1 MKIFKTSEYNID
13 SSGTVDVTK
22 ELQRLINLVS
32 EEKGM
37 LVLEKGTY
45 LTSSLFLKSN
55 MELHFEDAAKLRAS
69 ICDEDYAMIDTRV
82 AGIEMKW
89 YPGLVNIR
97 GEKNVTIS
105 GNGIIDGQ
113 GEHWWA
119 KYWGDDRKSGLRGI
133 YESYGL
139 RWASDYDAVRLRNIV
154 ISDSENVTLKDIT
167 SYKSGF
173 WNIHLYYS
181 SNVHIDHVQVVCGSI
196 NGPSTDGI
204 DIDSCHDVL
213 VENCETH
220 THDDSICIKSGR
232 DSDGLRVNIPCER
245 ITIRN
250 CKIYEGYGVTL
261 GSEVSGGISD
271 VIIENI
277 RFYGTDCG
285 FRIKSAYPRKGYIQ
299 NITVQNLQMQD
310 VRFPIHIQ
318 LNWNTNY
325 NVCTIGDNYHGEIPK
340 HWKTLMAPVSDAI
353 PPTVLKN
360 LCIQNISA
368 ELKDGYEKG
377 SQAFV
382 IDGYA
387 EKPIKNI
394 EMKNLNIICNEYG
407 VIRNIEKLS
416 MNDVNIKVTGGSQE
430 ERDTYDNT

>member
-133 YESYGL
+133 M
-139 RWASDYDAVRLRNIV
+139 N
-154 ISDSENVTLKDIT
+154 
-167 SYKSGF
+167 
-173 WNIHLYYS
+173 HM
-181 SNVHIDHVQVVCGSI
+181 VC
-196 NGPSTDGI
+196 DG
-204 DIDSCHDVL
+204 
-213 VENCETH
+213 
-220 THDDSICIKSGR
+220 
-232 DSDGLRVNIPCER
+232 
-245 ITIRN
+245 
-250 CKIYEGYGVTL
+250 
-261 GSEVSGGISD
+261 
-271 VIIENI
+271 
-277 RFYGTDCG
+277 
-285 FRIKSAYPRKGYIQ
+285 Q
-299 NITVQNLQMQD
+299 
-310 VRFPIHIQ
+310 
-318 LNWNTNY
+318 
-325 NVCTIGDNYHGEIPK
+325 
-340 HWKTLMAPVSDAI
+340 AI
-353 PPTVLKN
+353 MML
-360 LCIQNISA
+360 
-368 ELKDGYEKG
+368 
-377 SQAFV
+377 
-382 IDGYA
+382 
-387 EKPIKNI
+387 
-394 EMKNLNIICNEYG
+394 
-407 VIRNIEKLS
+407 
-416 MNDVNIKVTGGSQE
+416 
-430 ERDTYDNT
+430 